1 MLHLAL
7 NTAQEEKAA
16 AQAQLATAMSTEE
29 AAVAA
34 AQAAVEERRE
44 AEAAMTIAVK
54 DAKLFAEN
62 AAALRVER
70 DGLDRRAQ
78 ALTAELAAASEAL
91 AAQSSAQE
99 TMRTQLH
106 QVQAECEFV

>member
-34 AQAAVEERRE
+34 AQAA
-44 AEAAMTIAVK
+44 ACLLDTSDAADDRI
-54 DAKLFAEN
+54 
-62 AAALRVER
+62 RV
-70 DGLDRRAQ
+70 
-78 ALTAELAAASEAL
+78 
-91 AAQSSAQE
+91 
-99 TMRTQLH
+99 
-106 QVQAECEFV
+106 